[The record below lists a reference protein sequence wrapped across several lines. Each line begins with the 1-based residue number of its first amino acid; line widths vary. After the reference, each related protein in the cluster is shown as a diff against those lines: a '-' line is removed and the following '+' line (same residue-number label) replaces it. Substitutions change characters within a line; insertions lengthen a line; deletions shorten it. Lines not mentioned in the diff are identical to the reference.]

1 MLVTPLIQHTVNLC
15 QKALTNAGIKASE
28 INEVILVGSMTSMP
42 WVAETVKS
50 IFHCEPSKGIN
61 ADEAVIIGASIQGG
75 VLAGNITGILLLNI
89 TPLSLGMYL
98 VICATDL
105 SSLVSRY

>member
-1 MLVTPLIQHTVNLC
+1 M
-15 QKALTNAGIKASE
+15 
-28 INEVILVGSMTSMP
+28 
-42 WVAETVKS
+42 VKS
-50 IFHCEPSKGIN
+50 IFCHKPSKGIN
-61 ADEAVIIGASIQGG
+61 GDEAVIIGASIQGG
-75 VLAGNITGILLLNI
+75 VLTGNVTGILLLDI